1 MGSPGTR
8 CYAQAMDAMRY
19 RRPPVTASFEDLRR
33 RRLPQV
39 LFVHPFLPEGV
50 TVCDI
55 SGFAE
60 MIEEAYR
67 TPFTLHMAM
76 ELDEDGNERCMG
88 IGNNGMWEWMV
99 TRPTKLRNGERYTSV
114 LQGISQIL
122 IAPEIDG
129 QRLCTVEVTP
139 TGEDHLIAGRR
150 PIIFAIRTRL

>member
-1 MGSPGTR
+1 ME
-8 CYAQAMDAMRY
+8 Y

-60 MIEEAYR
+60 MIEEAHR
-67 TPFTLHMAM
+67 TPFTLHMGRG
-76 ELDEDGNERCMG
+76 LDEDGNEQCMG
-88 IGNNGMWEWMV
+88 IGNNGLWEWMV
-99 TRPTKLRNGERYTSV
+99 SRPTKLRNGRRYTSI

-122 IAPEIDG
+122 IAPELDG
-129 QRLCTVEVTP
+129 QRICTVDLTP
-139 TGEDHLIAGRR
+139 SGKEHLIANPR
-150 PIIFAIRTRL
+150 PIVFAIRTGG